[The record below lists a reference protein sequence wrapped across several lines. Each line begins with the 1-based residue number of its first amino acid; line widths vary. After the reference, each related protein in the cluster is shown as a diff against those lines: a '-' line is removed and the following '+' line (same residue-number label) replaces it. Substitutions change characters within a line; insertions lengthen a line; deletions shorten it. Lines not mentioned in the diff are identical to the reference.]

1 MPKKKADSEFE
12 ISPLKLK
19 KGSKGLA
26 SQNLKRKVVHQ
37 KGQALVGI
45 PKGIFDQ
52 LKKIMA
58 GEIYVDWEEASNPF
72 AAEIRI
78 KFFSRSPAIDKMKD
92 REGKSEGKD
101 KPRNLQAHS
110 RHHG

>member
-1 MPKKKADSEFE
+1 MPTKKTKPEFE
-12 ISPLKLK
+12 ITPLELK
-19 KGSKGLA
+19 KGRGLA
-26 SQNLKRKVVHQ
+26 KNLKRKVVHQ

-45 PKGIFDQ
+45 PKAIFDQ

-78 KFFSRSPAIDKMKD
+78 KFYSSSPAIDKMKD
-92 REGKSEGKD
+92 SDGKSKRKD
-101 KPRNLQAHS
+101 EP
-110 RHHG
+110 